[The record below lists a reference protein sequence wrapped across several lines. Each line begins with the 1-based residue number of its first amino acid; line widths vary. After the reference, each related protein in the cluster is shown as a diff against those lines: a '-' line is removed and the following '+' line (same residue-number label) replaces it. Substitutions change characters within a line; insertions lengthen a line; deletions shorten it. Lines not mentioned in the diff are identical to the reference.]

1 MAECASLFVKD
12 RLTKGTMLWD
22 ASLTQLKTHSV
33 GSEEVDFRSVN
44 WSNWQSNC
52 RLCVLCECAAP
63 LWRADSVLLHPNC
76 LPTEKSNHSVK
87 KMNLVTLGRGER
99 QRNKILLDGLVDFG
113 QNTIFSWTKPW
124 EQSGHLKT
132 CQLKMEEHPH
142 QLLSVRYGTGP
153 DSDQTESQ
161 AQGPLT
167 LDSAGPAGSPDCLL
181 QHPDVIKALCKS

>member
-1 MAECASLFVKD
+1 MASLFVKD

-87 KMNLVTLGRGER
+87 KMTPVTLWRGER
-99 QRNKILLDGLVDFG
+99 QRNKILLDGLVDFRPKRNVFLNQTMRTEWSPHDVSVKNG
-113 QNTIFSWTKPW
+113 RASSSATISEVWCRPWLGSDRITGTRTSHPGLCRTSRISRLSPAASW
-124 EQSGHLKT
+124 
-132 CQLKMEEHPH
+132 CN
-142 QLLSVRYGTGP
+142 
-153 DSDQTESQ
+153 
-161 AQGPLT
+161 
-167 LDSAGPAGSPDCLL
+167 
-181 QHPDVIKALCKS
+181 